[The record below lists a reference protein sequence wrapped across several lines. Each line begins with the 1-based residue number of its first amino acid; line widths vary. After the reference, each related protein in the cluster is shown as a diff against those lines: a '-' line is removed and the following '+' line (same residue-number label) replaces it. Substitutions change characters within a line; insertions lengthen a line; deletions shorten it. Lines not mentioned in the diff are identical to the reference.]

1 MDSRQAIP
9 EIIRRRK
16 SVRTYREEPVP
27 GPLLDSFRASL
38 EAARQG
44 PLGSF
49 CRFALFDVRTAAG
62 SGLSRMGTYGM
73 IRGARLFFSGAVR
86 LGEFDLEDFGY
97 LFETQVLKATGLG
110 LGTCWLGASFDRRGY
125 GRLLQAEADE
135 RVPAA
140 SPLGLAAERGKP
152 LDTVIRLAAGSRQR
166 KAEAELF
173 FEGDFAHSLRPAEA
187 GPAAL
192 CLEMVRLAPSARNR
206 QPWRIVK
213 QENRFHFFLR
223 RSLPPGGAGGL
234 DLARVDLGIAMCH
247 FDLTARHLG
256 LAGGF
261 VAEKPD
267 LAGGPALEYTIT
279 WKGASV

>member
-86 LGEFDLEDFGY
+86 LGAFDLEDFGY

-125 GRLLQAEADE
+125 GRLLQA
-135 RVPAA
+135 
-140 SPLGLAAERGKP
+140 
-152 LDTVIRLAAGSRQR
+152 
-166 KAEAELF
+166 
-173 FEGDFAHSLRPAEA
+173 
-187 GPAAL
+187 AL
-192 CLEMVRLAPSARNR
+192 CREMVRLAPSARNR